1 MTPDQLQARLALTEE
16 YLTLAT
22 KELHDIR
29 ELSNLQQHV
38 QPDSP
43 LVNILEEAT
52 HFHL

>member
-1 MTPDQLQARLALTEE
+1 MTPEQLQERLLLIED
-16 YLTLAT
+16 YLKLAMN
-22 KELHDIR
+22 ELHTIR